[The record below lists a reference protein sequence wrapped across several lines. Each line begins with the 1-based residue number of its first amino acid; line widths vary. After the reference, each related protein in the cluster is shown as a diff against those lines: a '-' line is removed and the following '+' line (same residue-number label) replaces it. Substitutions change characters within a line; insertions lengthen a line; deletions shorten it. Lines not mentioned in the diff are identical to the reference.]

1 MSLAGP
7 RRLWHCLRFGPS
19 RRGPGNAPQNGPPAP
34 VAAARAVSGSPAESL
49 AWLAGRWD
57 QPQRLAVPLDDRGL
71 NLADGVFE
79 TLLWRSDGPVLWPQH
94 WQRLQRGCA
103 LLGLAPEPDVA
114 RIQALAAEGFRCLGS
129 SSGQAAL
136 RITVSRGSGER
147 GLALP
152 QPQQP
157 RLWLQLHAV
166 TPCFAPVDVITS
178 RLVRRHGD
186 CASSRCKTLNYTD
199 AVIARREAGMAAA
212 DDALL
217 LSSTGQYSCAT
228 AANLWVQREMNWLTP
243 GLDQGCLPG
252 IMRGQLLQHPTSHEA
267 PVSRQTLLD
276 GGGLL
281 LNSISCRPIRSLDG
295 HAPRRQLSPQ
305 EAGRL
310 FAQLCSS
317 DY

>member
-1 MSLAGP
+1 M
-7 RRLWHCLRFGPS
+7 RET
-19 RRGPGNAPQNGPPAP
+19 PAD
-34 VAAARAVSGSPAESL
+34 SL
-49 AWLAGRWD
+49 AWFAGRWD
-57 QPQRLAVPLDDRGL
+57 APERLAVPLDDRGL

-103 LLGLAPEPDVA
+103 LLGLAPELDPGP
-114 RIQALAAEGFRCLGS
+114 IQALAAEGFRRLGS
-129 SSGQAAL
+129 PSGQAAL
-136 RITVSRGSGER
+136 RITVSRGPGQR

-157 RLWLQLHAV
+157 RLWLHLHAV

-199 AVIARREAGMAAA
+199 AVIARREARTAAT

-217 LSSTGQYSCAT
+217 LSSSGHYCCGT
-228 AANLWVQREMNWLTP
+228 AANLWIRQGMDWLTP

-252 IMRGQLLQHPTSHEA
+252 IMREQLLRQSNCREH
-267 PVSRQTLLD
+267 PVSRHMLLA
-276 GGGLL
+276 GGGFL
-281 LNSISCRPIRSLDG
+281 LNSISCRPLRSLDG
-295 HAPRRQLSPQ
+295 QAPHRQLSPQ
-305 EAGRL
+305 EAERV
-310 FAQLCSS
+310 FKQLVVDASRT
-317 DY
+317 